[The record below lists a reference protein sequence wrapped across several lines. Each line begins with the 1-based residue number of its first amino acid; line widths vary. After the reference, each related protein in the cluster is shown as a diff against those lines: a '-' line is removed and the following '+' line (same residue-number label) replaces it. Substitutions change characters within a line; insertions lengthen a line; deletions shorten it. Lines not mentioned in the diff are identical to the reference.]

1 MGLYSSQYIYIYIWK
16 KTNNHVPNHQPVMIV
31 QHITTRYDAAV
42 QFEVRL
48 LTPVPQLDRFSA
60 SIPSLLGDSA
70 PGQGTQ
76 FPFRLRG
83 YTT

>member
-1 MGLYSSQYIYIYIWK
+1 MEKSK
-16 KTNNHVPNHQPVMIV
+16 NHVPNISKPPTSHDCTT
-31 QHITTRYDAAV
+31 ITTRYDAAV
-42 QFEVRL
+42 QFEVRF

-70 PGQGTQ
+70 LRQGTQ